1 MSSSAQQLTRDQRL
15 LWEPLIA
22 WNQMPE
28 DVREHALNVL
38 TAMYIE
44 FIKEHK
50 TEIEYHD
57 QLNNH

>member
-1 MSSSAQQLTRDQRL
+1 MSSSAQQHTRDQRL

-57 QLNNH
+57 QSNNH